1 VNLRQSRRKEAA
13 YAVDPGL
20 ACLIMVCEYYA
31 RRGHSDIYDAVTK
44 GNLTAGSLPEVSV
57 VAERIGFRTRLES
70 LRIDDLRR
78 HVPLPCIVQLQGKG
92 FVVLYPGFR
101 MKGGRRIRYR
111 KPGCGFASRDV
122 GEFLTAWESNPAKQ
136 RTGYGLVLLL
146 EPAFRFYADDKTTG
160 ISWRTVVQYFR
171 GWKWYLV
178 CIILSFILTS
188 LIQLMVPFLMQGIVD
203 VGIGYRSISFVV
215 AALLAQLML
224 LFSRLGVD
232 FIRSYLLF
240 QLSRI
245 VNLSIL
251 SDFWIKLSHLPISN
265 FDVYRPGDIMQRLD
279 DNRNI
284 RNIITGQ
291 FFNTFFSAVDFFI
304 FSIVLVFYN
313 LEIFLVFLAA
323 VTCYIF
329 WIRAFLPVRRKL
341 NTATFH
347 ASAKEND
354 ATLQFVQGMHEIKLQ
369 NIQQQKRW
377 GWEDRHVRIFRLNL
391 KSLLY
396 ARLEDSGTLI
406 LNQGK
411 DIVVTFIVVKLV
423 IDGRLTIGAM
433 FAIQYILGQLSNPI
447 ELFLRFVQSAQ
458 DAKIS
463 MGRLNEIHKIE
474 SEESVSKGYIRRLPA
489 DRTIL
494 IRDLGFAFPAEK
506 SRRVL
511 NNIDLQIPEGKV
523 TAIVGTSG
531 SGKTTLLKLLLK
543 YYQDYDG
550 QICIGD
556 TDLKALSPSFWR
568 GCCGAVLQDGFIFND
583 TITGNISLGKEPVD
597 HLRIIEACRL
607 ANILSF
613 IQSLPDGL
621 NTLLGVGG
629 TGISQGQR
637 QRILIARVIYKD
649 PEYLFF
655 DEFTN
660 ALDANSERII
670 VENLQHV
677 FRKKT
682 VVIVAHRLSTVK
694 NADNIIVMHEGRIL
708 EQGDHNEL
716 IRFNGGYLELIK
728 NQLDIRR

>member
-1 VNLRQSRRKEAA
+1 
-13 YAVDPGL
+13 
-20 ACLIMVCEYYA
+20 
-31 RRGHSDIYDAVTK
+31 
-44 GNLTAGSLPEVSV
+44 
-57 VAERIGFRTRLES
+57 
-70 LRIDDLRR
+70 
-78 HVPLPCIVQLQGKG
+78 
-92 FVVLYPGFR
+92 
-101 MKGGRRIRYR
+101 
-111 KPGCGFASRDV
+111 
-122 GEFLTAWESNPAKQ
+122 
-136 RTGYGLVLLL
+136 
-146 EPAFRFYADDKTTG
+146 
-160 ISWRTVVQYFR
+160 
-171 GWKWYLV
+171 
-178 CIILSFILTS
+178 
-188 LIQLMVPFLMQGIVD
+188 
-203 VGIGYRSISFVV
+203 
-215 AALLAQLML
+215 
-224 LFSRLGVD
+224 
-232 FIRSYLLF
+232 
-240 QLSRI
+240 
-245 VNLSIL
+245 
-251 SDFWIKLSHLPISN
+251 
-265 FDVYRPGDIMQRLD
+265 
-279 DNRNI
+279 
-284 RNIITGQ
+284 
-291 FFNTFFSAVDFFI
+291 
-304 FSIVLVFYN
+304 
-313 LEIFLVFLAA
+313 
-323 VTCYIF
+323 
-329 WIRAFLPVRRKL
+329 
-341 NTATFH
+341 
-347 ASAKEND
+347 
-354 ATLQFVQGMHEIKLQ
+354 
-369 NIQQQKRW
+369 
-377 GWEDRHVRIFRLNL
+377 
-391 KSLLY
+391 
-396 ARLEDSGTLI
+396 LEDSGTLI